1 MHTRPLEVKRLSGVS
16 DVPTIRDVAK
26 EAGVSIAT
34 VSYVLNASGVV
45 SDPTRERV
53 LRAVDRLGY
62 RPSVIAQ
69 GLQARSSRMIGYSWR
84 PMPPDKFSPVLE
96 KFVHSMGEAAARH
109 GYHLLSFPRPEP
121 ADEVAVYAE
130 MMATGRVDGLVLS
143 DTNIDDRRIRC
154 LLDQGFPF
162 VTFGRA
168 NPDWKFS
175 WVDVDGTDG
184 ARQAVIHLF
193 ELGHQRIACLAWP
206 EDSLTGQYRLQGY
219 IAAMAALGQSVDP
232 AWVIRL
238 ENDYHQAYHAIQTL
252 LALPPDRR
260 PTAVF
265 ALSDLMALG
274 VINAGADAGLKIGR
288 ELAVVGFDDA
298 PITGYLRPS
307 LTSLRQPIAE
317 VGELLVTTLIDLVRS
332 EDPQP
337 VHVLLKPRLI
347 VRDSTALSAQP

>member
-1 MHTRPLEVKRLSGVS
+1 
-16 DVPTIRDVAK
+16 
-26 EAGVSIAT
+26 
-34 VSYVLNASGVV
+34 
-45 SDPTRERV
+45 
-53 LRAVDRLGY
+53 
-62 RPSVIAQ
+62 
-69 GLQARSSRMIGYSWR
+69 
-84 PMPPDKFSPVLE
+84 
-96 KFVHSMGEAAARH
+96 MGEAAARH

-121 ADEVAVYAE
+121 ADEVGVYAE
-130 MMATGRVDGLVLS
+130 MMGTGRVDGLVLS
-143 DTNIDDRRIRC
+143 DTNLNDRRIRY

-162 VTFGRA
+162 VAFGRA
-168 NPDWKFS
+168 NPDWEFS

-184 ARQAVIHLF
+184 ARQAVAHLF
-193 ELGHQRIACLAWP
+193 ELGHRRIACLAWP

-219 IAAMAALGQSVDP
+219 TATMAGLGLSADP
-232 AWVIRL
+232 VWVVRL
-238 ENDYHQAYHAIQTL
+238 ENDYHQAYQATQAL

-274 VINAGADAGLKIGR
+274 VINAGADAGLKVGR

-317 VGELLVTTLIDLVRS
+317 MGERLVTILIDLVRS

-337 VHVLLKPRLI
+337 VQVLLKPRLI
-347 VRDSTALSAQP
+347 VRDSTALSAHP